1 MKVLIISGFLG
12 AGKTTFLTRL
22 VRRMPDVDFAVLENE
37 FGETDIDAKIIGQD
51 VDSLKIWELTENC
64 VCCTGKAD
72 FLTNLLTISSAVDPD
87 VLLVEPTGVAKLGNL
102 IRNIEGLHYD
112 RVRMLHPV
120 TIVDAHAFLSEKESY
135 DAICLDQI
143 AHSDTLV
150 LSKSEQMTEDELEP
164 CLRELRKYNGHAEI
178 VTGDYDRREDA
189 WWHSLLTNLVTRD
202 TAAESGAAD
211 GGHAHAHHDHGGE
224 ETEELRTVTLHD
236 VSLPSPVHLLAL
248 LQEVAEGRFG
258 SVPRAKGCL
267 PCHTPGEWIRFDLV
281 DKGWMISGFPAQP
294 EATVTFI
301 GRGLDETTLKQRFKP

>member
-22 VRRMPDVDFAVLENE
+22 VRRMPDVDFAILENE

-112 RVRMLHPV
+112 RIRMLHPV

-135 DAICLDQI
+135 DEICLDQI
-143 AHSDTLV
+143 AHSATLV
-150 LSKSEQMTEDELEP
+150 LSKSEQMSEDELAP
-164 CLRELRKYNGHAEI
+164 CIRELRQYNGHADI

-189 WWHSLLTNLVTRD
+189 WWRGLLTDLVTKD
-202 TAAESGAAD
+202 SGAED
-211 GGHAHAHHDHGGE
+211 GGHDDHEHTHHHGE
-224 ETEELRTVTLHD
+224 EDTEDLHTVTLHH

-248 LQEVAEGRFG
+248 LQDIAEGRFG

-281 DKGWMISGFPAQP
+281 DKRWMISGFPAQP
-294 EATVTFI
+294 EAAATFI
-301 GRGLDETTLKQRFKP
+301 GRGLDETALQERFEKV